1 MSCTALTRGRTIDCR
16 TSAGGVK
23 AIYLAPLSAADTLV
37 VANGE
42 VTDLELNPA
51 DLYKYELKRGLA
63 SVTETIVGST
73 ENGSIYYTPS
83 VNIKLHKLTKEDQ
96 NEIKLLASQR
106 LLVFAE
112 LNATEGGKNVILC
125 LGRNNGL
132 ELNSGTATSGAA
144 LGDMSGYDFT
154 FDGMEIDPMSIV
166 EPYSTV
172 PFDNA
177 GFTVTVS

>member
-1 MSCTALTRGRTIDCR
+1 MSCTALTRGRSIDCR

-23 AIYLAPLSAADTLV
+23 AIYLAPLSAATLV
-37 VANGE
+37 VSNGE
-42 VTDLELNPA
+42 VTDF
-51 DLYKYELKRGLA
+51 DLSPVDLFKYELKRGLA

-154 FDGMEIDPMSIV
+154 LDGMEIDPMV
-166 EPYSTV
+166 LVAPYTTV
-172 PFDNA
+172 PFDNTD
-177 GFTVTVS
+177 FTATVS

>member
-1 MSCTALTRGRTIDCR
+1 MSCTALTRGRSIDCR
-16 TSAGGVK
+16 TSTGGVK
-23 AIYLAPLSAADTLV
+23 AIYLAPLSAATLV
-37 VANGE
+37 VSNGE
-42 VTDLELNPA
+42 VTDFDLNPA
-51 DLYKYELKRGLA
+51 DLFKYEFKRGLA

-83 VNIKLHKLTKEDQ
+83 VNMKLHKLTKEDQ

-112 LNATEGGKNVILC
+112 LNAQDGGKNQILC

-132 ELNSGTATSGAA
+132 ELNSGTASSGVG

-154 FDGMEIDPMSIV
+154 MDGMEADPMV
-166 EPYSTV
+166 LVAPYSTV

-177 GFTVTVS
+177 DFTVTVS